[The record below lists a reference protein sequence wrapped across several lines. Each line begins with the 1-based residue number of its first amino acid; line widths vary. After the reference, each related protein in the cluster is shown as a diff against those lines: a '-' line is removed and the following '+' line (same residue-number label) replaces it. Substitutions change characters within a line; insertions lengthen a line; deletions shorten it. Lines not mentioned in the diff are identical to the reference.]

1 MSVLWQHRRSNQQEA
16 LGFFGVEG
24 IGAKKSKIK
33 ASCRIGTRVL
43 RVKASSN
50 SGVSSPISTA
60 IPTLDSFMSCVVISH
75 ELVFRISVSVDAVR
89 HHATS
94 FLQRLCQPPPPAWQ
108 KCSTRW
114 QAGRQRPSWACKAS
128 GHPSRD
134 QRGQRARGVS
144 DIRGGVLPSR
154 SPLREH
160 LEPSQT

>member
-24 IGAKKSKIK
+24 IRAKKSTIK

-50 SGVSSPISTA
+50 SGVSSRISTA
-60 IPTLDSFMSCVVISH
+60 IPILDSFMSFVVISH
-75 ELVFRISVSVDAVR
+75 ELVFLWTLWSITPHHSSRDSVN
-89 HHATS
+89 
-94 FLQRLCQPPPPAWQ
+94 PPTWQ
-108 KCSTRW
+108 KCSTQW
-114 QAGRQRPSWACKAS
+114 QAGRQRPSWACKTSA
-128 GHPSRD
+128 HPSRD
-134 QRGQRARGVS
+134 QRGQRSRVS

>member
-24 IGAKKSKIK
+24 IRAKKSKIK

-60 IPTLDSFMSCVVISH
+60 IPILDSFMSCVVISH

-89 HHATS
+89 HRATS
-94 FLQRLCQPPPPAWQ
+94 FLQRLCQPPPRHGRNAAHGG
-108 KCSTRW
+108 R
-114 QAGRQRPSWACKAS
+114 QAGSVRHGLVKLQ
-128 GHPSRD
+128 D
-134 QRGQRARGVS
+134 TRAETRGVK
-144 DIRGGVLPSR
+144 GH
-154 SPLREH
+154 E
-160 LEPSQT
+160 ESQTSVEEFCPPAPL